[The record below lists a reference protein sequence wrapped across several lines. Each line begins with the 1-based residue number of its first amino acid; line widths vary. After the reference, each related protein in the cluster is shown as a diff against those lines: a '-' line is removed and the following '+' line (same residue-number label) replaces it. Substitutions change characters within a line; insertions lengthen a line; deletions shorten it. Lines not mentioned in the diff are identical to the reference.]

1 MKGFQMKASPMYRGG
16 FLFKKRLRKK
26 FLSLL
31 ILSLII
37 VAFLLILRKVEH
49 FRQERLISSMTEVVT
64 GEIGKGESLYL
75 ALVREGIP
83 KDKIILLEKAL
94 KPVFDVKKSQIGDRY
109 ELERDLEGHFK
120 NFKYYTT
127 ISPIDFYLVE
137 EDGSGRLVAK
147 KERLPVEKKIAWIEG
162 RIETSLYE
170 AMTKAGQKPSL
181 TMDFADIFDWEIDF
195 LTEPRPGDRFRL
207 VWEEYW
213 QDVKFRGD
221 HVPFRDEK
229 KLADGRIL
237 ACQYINRHRTHTAIY
252 FEDPE
257 GNRGYF
263 TEEGKSLRKQF
274 LRSPLSYRRISSY
287 FSYRRF
293 HPILKVY
300 RPHPG
305 IDYAA
310 PIGTPVRSIGD
321 GRVVYCGW
329 KRGFGR
335 FIKIKHPRGYYT
347 TYGHLRR
354 YAKRIRVGARVRQ
367 GQVIGYVGSS
377 GLSTGPHLDFRMIKN
392 GKYINFLRLKL
403 PAVKSIKKEYLK
415 EFNRIKEERLIQL
428 ESISSN

>member
-1 MKGFQMKASPMYRGG
+1 
-16 FLFKKRLRKK
+16 
-26 FLSLL
+26 
-31 ILSLII
+31 
-37 VAFLLILRKVEH
+37 
-49 FRQERLISSMTEVVT
+49 MTEVVT
-64 GEIGKGESLYL
+64 GEIRKGESLYL

-83 KDKIILLEKAL
+83 RDKIILLEKAL

-109 ELERDLEGHFK
+109 ELRRDLEGHFK

-137 EDGSGRLVAK
+137 KDEHGKLAAK
-147 KERLPVEKKIAWIEG
+147 KERLPVEKKIARVEG
-162 RIETSLYE
+162 KIETSLYE
-170 AMTKAGQKPSL
+170 TMLEEGQSAKL
-181 TMDFADIFDWEIDF
+181 AEEMADIFDWEIDF
-195 LTEPRPGDRFRL
+195 NTEPRPGDRFRL
-207 VWEEYW
+207 VWEKYV
-213 QDVKFRGD
+213 DDGKTV
-221 HVPFRDEK
+221 
-229 KLADGRIL
+229 LDGRIF
-237 ACQYINRHRTHTAIY
+237 AAQYINRHKTHTAIY

-274 LRSPLSYRRISSY
+274 LRSPFSFRCRISSH

-310 PIGTPVRSIGD
+310 PIGTPVRTIGD

-329 KRGFGR
+329 KGGFGR

-354 YAKRIRVGARVRQ
+354 YAKGIRVGARVRQ

-392 GKYINFLRLKL
+392 GKHINFLRLKL
-403 PAVKSIKKEYLK
+403 PAVKSVKKKYLE
-415 EFNRIKEERLIQL
+415 EFNRIKEERLTQL

>member
-1 MKGFQMKASPMYRGG
+1 MNSYG
-16 FLFKKRLRKK
+16 RLRRPISNGVKRK
-26 FLSLL
+26 IFFFFILFL
-31 ILSLII
+31 IL

-49 FRQERLISSMTEVVT
+49 FRQERFISSMTEVVT

-75 ALVREGIP
+75 ALMREGIP
-83 KDKIILLEKAL
+83 RDKIVLLERAL

-109 ELERDLEGHFK
+109 ELERNLEGHFK
-120 NFKYYTT
+120 IFKYYTT

-137 EDGSGRLVAK
+137 EDESGKLVAK
-147 KERLPVEKKIAWIEG
+147 KEKLPVKKEIARIEG

-170 AMTKAGQKPSL
+170 AILEEGQSAKL
-181 TMDFADIFDWEIDF
+181 AEEMADIFDWEIDF
-195 LTEPRPGDRFRL
+195 NTEPRPGDRFRL
-207 VWEEYW
+207 VWEKYV
-213 QDVKFRGD
+213 DNGKTV
-221 HVPFRDEK
+221 
-229 KLADGRIL
+229 LDGRIL
-237 ACQYINRHRTHTAIY
+237 ATQYINRHRTHTAIY

-274 LRSPLSYRRISSY
+274 LRSPFSFQCRISSY

-321 GRVVYCGW
+321 GGVVYCGW
-329 KRGFGR
+329 KEGFGR

-347 TYGHLRR
+347 TYGHLGR
-354 YAKRIRVGARVRQ
+354 YAQGIGSGARVRQ

-377 GLSTGPHLDFRMIKN
+377 GLSTGPHLDFRMIKD
-392 GKYINFLRLKL
+392 GRYINFLGLKL
-403 PAVKSIKKEYLK
+403 PPVKSIKKEHLQ
-415 EFNRIKEERLIQL
+415 EFERIKEECLIQL
-428 ESISSN
+428 ESISSD

>member
-1 MKGFQMKASPMYRGG
+1 MKGFQMKASPIHRGG
-16 FLFKKRLRKK
+16 FLFKKRWRKK
-26 FLSLL
+26 FLFLL

-49 FRQERLISSMTEVVT
+49 LRQEKLISSMTEVVT
-64 GEIGKGESLYL
+64 GEIGRGESLYL
-75 ALVREGIP
+75 ALVKEGIP
-83 KDKIILLEKAL
+83 KDKIILLERAL
-94 KPVFDVKKSQIGDRY
+94 KPVFDVRRSQIGDRY

-137 EDGSGRLVAK
+137 EDESEKLVAK
-147 KERLPVEKKIAWIEG
+147 KEKLPVEKKIA
-162 RIETSLYE
+162 RIVGEIKTSLYE
-170 AMTKAGQKPSL
+170 AILEEDQSAKLAEEM
-181 TMDFADIFDWEIDF
+181 ADIFDWEIDF
-195 LTEPRPGDRFRL
+195 LTEPRPGDTFRL
-207 VWEEYW
+207 IWEEYW
-213 QDVKFRGD
+213 QDER
-221 HVPFRDEK
+221 
-229 KLADGRIL
+229 KLADGRIF
-237 ACQYINRHRTHTAIY
+237 AAQYINRHKTHTAIY

-257 GNRGYF
+257 GHRGYF

-274 LRSPLSYRRISSY
+274 LRSPLSYRRISSK

-335 FIKIKHPRGYYT
+335 FIKIKHKRGYYT

-354 YAKRIRVGARVRQ
+354 YAKGIRTGVRVSQ

-392 GKYINFLRLKL
+392 GRYINFLRLKL
-403 PAVKSIKKEYLK
+403 PAVKSVKKEYLE
-415 EFNRIKEERLIQL
+415 EFNRIKEERLTQL
-428 ESISSN
+428 ENISSD

>member
-1 MKGFQMKASPMYRGG
+1 MGMQ
-16 FLFKKRLRKK
+16 RKI
-26 FLSLL
+26 FFFL
-31 ILSLII
+31 ILFLIL
-37 VAFLLILRKVEH
+37 VAFLFILRKVEH
-49 FRQERLISSMTEVVT
+49 SHQEKLVSSLTEVVT

-94 KPVFDVKKSQIGDRY
+94 KPVFDVRRSQIGDRY
-109 ELERDLEGHFK
+109 ELERDLKGHFR

-127 ISPIDFYLVE
+127 IRPIDFYLVE
-137 EDGSGRLVAK
+137 EDEHGRLVAK
-147 KERLPVEKKIAWIEG
+147 KEKLSVEKRIAKVEG
-162 RIETSLYE
+162 KIETSLYE
-170 AMTKAGQKPSL
+170 AMIATGQKPSL

-195 LTEPRPGDRFRL
+195 LTEPRAGDRFRL

-213 QDVKFRGD
+213 QDER
-221 HVPFRDEK
+221 

-237 ACQYINRHRTHTAIY
+237 ACQYINGHRTHTAIY

-274 LRSPLSYRRISSY
+274 LKSPLSYRRISSY

-300 RPHPG
+300 RPHLG

-329 KRGFGR
+329 KGGFGR
-335 FIKIKHPRGYYT
+335 FIKIKHSRGYYT

-354 YAKRIRVGARVRQ
+354 YAKGIKVGARVCQ

-377 GLSTGPHLDFRMIKN
+377 GLSTGPHLDFRIIKN

-403 PAVKSIKKEYLK
+403 PSAKSVKKEYLE
-415 EFNRIKEERLIQL
+415 EFNRVKKTYLVQL
-428 ESISSN
+428 ENPPSIIQ

>member
-1 MKGFQMKASPMYRGG
+1 
-16 FLFKKRLRKK
+16 
-26 FLSLL
+26 
-31 ILSLII
+31 
-37 VAFLLILRKVEH
+37 
-49 FRQERLISSMTEVVT
+49 MTEVVT
-64 GEIGKGESLYL
+64 GEIRKGESLYL

-83 KDKIILLEKAL
+83 RDKIILLEKAL
-94 KPVFDVKKSQIGDRY
+94 KPVFDVKKSQISDRY
-109 ELERDLEGHFK
+109 ALVRDLEGHFK

-137 EDGSGRLVAK
+137 EDEHGKLAAK
-147 KERLPVEKKIAWIEG
+147 KERLPVEKKIARVEG
-162 RIETSLYE
+162 KIETSLYE
-170 AMTKAGQKPSL
+170 TMLEEGQSAKL
-181 TMDFADIFDWEIDF
+181 AEEMADIFDWEIDF
-195 LTEPRPGDRFRL
+195 NTEPRPGDRFRL
-207 VWEEYW
+207 VWEKYV
-213 QDVKFRGD
+213 DDGKTV
-221 HVPFRDEK
+221 
-229 KLADGRIL
+229 LDGRIF
-237 ACQYINRHRTHTAIY
+237 AAQYINRHKTHTAIY

-274 LRSPLSYRRISSY
+274 LRSPFSFRCRISSR

-310 PIGTPVRSIGD
+310 PIGTPVRTIGD

-329 KRGFGR
+329 KGGFGR

-354 YAKRIRVGARVRQ
+354 YAKGIRVGARVRQ

-392 GKYINFLRLKL
+392 GKHINFLRLKL
-403 PAVKSIKKEYLK
+403 PAVKSVKRKYLE
-415 EFNRIKEERLIQL
+415 EFNRIREERLTQL

>member
-1 MKGFQMKASPMYRGG
+1 
-16 FLFKKRLRKK
+16 
-26 FLSLL
+26 
-31 ILSLII
+31 
-37 VAFLLILRKVEH
+37 
-49 FRQERLISSMTEVVT
+49 MTEVVT

-75 ALVREGIP
+75 ALVREEIP
-83 KDKIILLEKAL
+83 RDKIILLEKAL
-94 KPVFDVKKSQIGDRY
+94 KPVFDVRKSQIGDRY

-120 NFKYYTT
+120 NFKYYTI

-137 EDGSGRLVAK
+137 EDESEKLVAK
-147 KERLPVEKKIAWIEG
+147 KEKLPVEKKIVGIEG
-162 RIETSLYE
+162 EIKTSLYE
-170 AMTKAGQKPSL
+170 AILKEGQSAQLAEK
-181 TMDFADIFDWEIDF
+181 MADIFDWEIDF
-195 LTEPRPGDRFRL
+195 NTESWPGDRFRL
-207 VWEEYW
+207 VWEKYV
-213 QDVKFRGD
+213 DNGKTVF
-221 HVPFRDEK
+221 
-229 KLADGRIL
+229 DGRIL
-237 ACQYINRHRTHTAIY
+237 ATQYINRHRTHTAIY

-310 PIGTPVRSIGD
+310 PIGTRVRSIGD

-329 KRGFGR
+329 KGGFGR

-347 TYGHLRR
+347 TYGHLKR
-354 YAKRIRVGARVRQ
+354 YAKGIKVGAKVRQ
-367 GQVIGYVGSS
+367 GQVIGSVGSS

-392 GKYINFLRLKL
+392 GRYINFLRLKL
-403 PAVKSIKKEYLK
+403 PAVKSVKKEYLT
-415 EFNRIKEERLIQL
+415 EFNRIKEERLTQL
-428 ESISSN
+428 ESIFSN

>member
-1 MKGFQMKASPMYRGG
+1 MKGFLTKPPISRGFFVKKIKKRFF
-16 FLFKKRLRKK
+16 FLFV
-26 FLSLL
+26 LL
-31 ILSLII
+31 LVI
-37 VAFLLILRKVEH
+37 VAFLFILRKVEH
-49 FRQERLISSMTEVVT
+49 LRQEELSSSMTEVVT
-64 GEIGKGESLYL
+64 GEIGKGESLYF
-75 ALVREGIP
+75 ALVREEIP

-94 KPVFDVKKSQIGDRY
+94 KPVFDVRRSQIGDRY

-127 ISPIDFYLVE
+127 ISPIDFYLIE
-137 EDGSGRLVAK
+137 EDESGRLVAK
-147 KERLPVEKKIAWIEG
+147 KERLPVEKKIARVEG
-162 RIETSLYE
+162 KIETSLYE
-170 AMTKAGQKPSL
+170 AMIAAGQKPSL
-181 TMDFADIFDWEIDF
+181 TVDFADIFDWEIDF
-195 LTEPRPGDRFRL
+195 LTESRPGDTFRL

-213 QDVKFRGD
+213 QDER
-221 HVPFRDEK
+221 
-229 KLADGRIL
+229 KLADGRIF
-237 ACQYINRHRTHTAIY
+237 ACQYINRHKTHTAIY

-257 GNRGYF
+257 GHRGYF

-354 YAKRIRVGARVRQ
+354 YAKGIRTGAKVHQ

-377 GLSTGPHLDFRMIKN
+377 GLSTGPHLDFRIIKN
-392 GKYINFLRLKL
+392 GRYINFLRLKL
-403 PAVKSIKKEYLK
+403 PSVKSVKKEYLE
-415 EFNRIKEERLIQL
+415 EFNRIKKIRFTQL
-428 ESISSN
+428 ESLPEL

>member
-1 MKGFQMKASPMYRGG
+1 
-16 FLFKKRLRKK
+16 
-26 FLSLL
+26 
-31 ILSLII
+31 
-37 VAFLLILRKVEH
+37 
-49 FRQERLISSMTEVVT
+49 
-64 GEIGKGESLYL
+64 LYL

-83 KDKIILLEKAL
+83 RDKVVLLEKTL
-94 KPVFDVKKSQIGDRY
+94 KPVFDVRRSQIGDRY
-109 ELERDLEGHFK
+109 ELERGLEGKFK

-137 EDGSGRLVAK
+137 EAESGKLVARREK
-147 KERLPVEKKIAWIEG
+147 LPVEKRIARVEG
-162 RIETSLYE
+162 KIETSLYE
-170 AMTKAGQKPSL
+170 AMIAAGQRPSL

-213 QDVKFRGD
+213 QDVESRGD

-237 ACQYINRHRTHTAIY
+237 ACQYINRHKTHTTIY

-321 GRVVYCGW
+321 GGVVYCGW

-335 FIKIKHPRGYYT
+335 FVKIKHNRGYYT

-354 YAKRIRVGARVRQ
+354 YAKGIRAGAKVRQ

-392 GKYINFLRLKL
+392 GRYINFLRLKL
-403 PAVKSIKKEYLK
+403 PAVKSIKKKYLE
-415 EFNRIKEERLIQL
+415 EFNRIKEERLTQL
-428 ESISSN
+428 ESIPSN

>member
-1 MKGFQMKASPMYRGG
+1 MRVMDSYG
-16 FLFKKRLRKK
+16 RLRRSISNGVKRRILL
-26 FLSLL
+26 LSVLCL
-31 ILSLII
+31 ML
-37 VAFLLILRKVEH
+37 VAFLFILRKVEYLH
-49 FRQERLISSMTEVVT
+49 QEKLISSLTEVVA
-64 GEIGKGESLYL
+64 GEIGRGESLYL

-83 KDKIILLEKAL
+83 RDKIVLLEKTL
-94 KPVFDVKKSQIGDRY
+94 KPVFDVRKSQIGDRY
-109 ELERDLEGHFK
+109 EMERDLEGKFK

-137 EDGSGRLVAK
+137 EDESGKLVAK
-147 KERLPVEKKIAWIEG
+147 KERLPVEKKIARVEGKIEA
-162 RIETSLYE
+162 SLYE
-170 AMTKAGQKPSL
+170 AMIKAGQKPSL
-181 TMDFADIFDWEIDF
+181 TMDLADIFDWEIDF

-213 QDVKFRGD
+213 QDER
-221 HVPFRDEK
+221 

-237 ACQYINRHRTHTAIY
+237 ACQYINRHKTHTAIY

-257 GNRGYF
+257 GNKGYF

-300 RPHPG
+300 RRHLG

-310 PIGTPVRSIGD
+310 PSGTPVRSIGD
-321 GRVVYCGW
+321 GGVVHCGW
-329 KRGFGR
+329 ERGFGR
-335 FIKIKHPRGYYT
+335 FIKIKHKRGYYT

-354 YAKRIRVGARVRQ
+354 YAKGIRTGARVYQ

-377 GLSTGPHLDFRMIKN
+377 GLSTGPHLDFRMIKD
-392 GKYINFLRLKL
+392 GRYINFLRLKL
-403 PAVKSIKKEYLK
+403 PPVKSIKKEYLK
-415 EFNRIKEERLIQL
+415 EFNRIKETRLAQL
-428 ESISSN
+428 ENLPNIIQ